1 MIPVSAAFK
10 AALDNNAMF
19 HKIARVTLEDGTIL
33 DLGDDEFTISNANL
47 ADAAGSSTFPV
58 GMAICRTIQLEL
70 MNDEDQYE
78 DVSFLNASILL
89 SLAVD
94 TDGGRES
101 ITLGTFTVTSPET
114 YGTTVILRAQDAM
127 YKADKPFATALTYPT
142 TAGALWAEI
151 CASCGIANGM
161 STIPE
166 ADAPISTAP
175 ADTLT
180 FRSVLGYIAMLSG
193 GNARVNRD
201 GELEII
207 NYDFTALNAEREAGT
222 AADIHEL
229 NKWRQL
235 RTALDDVVITGVQTA
250 KEIHAY
256 AEDVGDGDIKW
267 YNITATADDNGNIVI
282 GSGVTAYDNG
292 YGDITLAEDWNG
304 QSEVIISGDN
314 GYVIVLHNPL
324 WDGREQAAIQTVGT
338 YLIGARFRPFSGD
351 YISYPLAEF
360 GDGCRLTDRKGR
372 LMYSVI
378 TDMNFAWTGFTQI
391 SNSADDPIRRQ
402 ATFTETQTT
411 AAQTAVAQEREARQE
426 AIAQLNRL
434 KIGWAEIETAIVNTL
449 EAVGVNA
456 DWIKAGSIEVIDD
469 NGQVIFSVDKTSK
482 KVIIAGLDMTSY
494 SQSASVQSMRSVKSA
509 PILKSADLQLDG
521 AAETEEADEPK
532 EDADEPKAAL
542 KAPAVKAAGDI
553 YRFAMNGD
561 SRIVAKQGFAAY
573 TDGAAGEGGGN
584 LTSLDGEGLTLYV
597 QGEGDFD
604 PITCAGAEFA
614 AGIYVSNFGNM
625 TILAQKDI
633 NIISSVGT
641 VNLWNGTSWFDIGN
655 AIVWIER
662 SGTNLICTRGN
673 GTTFTVSLA

>member
-1 MIPVSAAFK
+1 MILVSAAFK

-78 DVSFLNASILL
+78 VVSFLNASILL

-324 WDGREQAAIQTVGT
+324 WEGREQAAIQTVGT

-360 GDGCRLTDRKGR
+360 GDGCRLTDRRGR

-378 TDMNFAWTGFTQI
+378 TDVNFTWTGFTQI

-402 ATFTETQTT
+402 ATFAETSTT

-426 AIAQLNRL
+426 AIAQLNRV

-449 EAVGVNA
+449 EATGVNA

-509 PILKSADLQLDG
+509 PMLKSSDLQLDG

-532 EDADEPKAAL
+532 AAL
-542 KAPAVKAAGDI
+542 KAPSLRAAGGV
-553 YRFAMNGD
+553 YEFAMNGR
-561 SRIVAKQGFAAY
+561 SRIVTNLQHVAYETEPSDESIIMTMTELHGSGVLFYAAASGDPY
-573 TDGAAGEGGGN
+573 TDPIDPLTGANAIPCGGVYYDSFGGN
-584 LTSLDGEGLTLYV
+584 VTVFADNALYLSGNGFVFNAGLA
-597 QGEGDFD
+597 
-604 PITCAGAEFA
+604 ITDC
-614 AGIYVSNFGNM
+614 
-625 TILAQKDI
+625 TWT
-633 NIISSVGT
+633 GT
-641 VNLWNGTSWFDIGN
+641 ALRF
-655 AIVWIER
+655 
-662 SGTNLICTRGN
+662 TRAN
-673 GTTFTVSLA
+673 GTTFDVTIGVG